1 MGITVKKCV
10 SNHGVQHRPGN
21 KLIGIGEPGRYS
33 ASAIVRGRA
42 LRDQRIDVG
51 EVEFHGKS
59 VDIEI
64 QHVPRRKNHLNV
76 GEGSKASRFDLIHGK
91 RQPSHRLF
99 PQFVRNLFGEIHL
112 VLDERATE
120 LKPRC
125 PVGESYEAIVFP
137 AERRDKIAQLVFPC
151 AGGRHRFDG
160 CQATCETSVLGTLRQ
175 TVNSHGLN
183 DVHRNGNREASGNRV
198 HVLRGVHHQHS
209 LAFCLALERQLTR
222 VSSNDPWYQR

>member
-1 MGITVKKCV
+1 MGVTVEKCV
-10 SNHGVQHRPGN
+10 PNHGVQDCPRD
-21 KLIGIGEPGRYS
+21 KLIRIGEPARYS
-33 ASAIVRGRA
+33 ASAIVRRSA
-42 LRDQRIDVG
+42 LGDQRIDVG

-64 QHVPRRKNHLNV
+64 QHVARGKNHLNV
-76 GEGSKASRFDLIHGK
+76 GEGSNASRFDLIHGK
-91 RQPSHRLF
+91 RQPSHRLS
-99 PQFVRNLFGEIHL
+99 PQFVSNLFGEIHL
-112 VLDERATE
+112 VFDERATE

-183 DVHRNGNREASGNRV
+183 DVHGNRNRKASGNRV
-198 HVLRGVHHQHS
+198 HVLRGIHHQHP
-209 LAFCLALERQLTR
+209 LTFRLALERQLTR
-222 VSSNDPWYQR
+222 VGPNDPRYQR

>member
-1 MGITVKKCV
+1 MGVTVEK
-10 SNHGVQHRPGN
+10 SEPNHGVQDCPRD
-21 KLIGIGEPGRYS
+21 KLIRIGEPARYS
-33 ASAIVRGRA
+33 ASAIARRRA
-42 LRDQRIDVG
+42 LGDQRIDVG
-51 EVEFHGKS
+51 EVELHWEG

-64 QHVPRRKNHLNV
+64 QHVTRGKNNLNV

-151 AGGRHRFDG
+151 AGWRHRFDG
-160 CQATCETSVLGTLRQ
+160 CQATCEASVLGTLRQ
-175 TVNSHGLN
+175 TINSHGLN
-183 DVHRNGNREASGNRV
+183 DVHGNRNRKASGNRV
-198 HVLRGVHHQHS
+198 HVLRGIHHQHP
-209 LAFCLALERQLTR
+209 LTFRLALERQLTR
-222 VSSNDPWYQR
+222 VGPNDPRYQR